1 MNALLFPGQG
11 VQKVGMLNEIF
22 DIEDETKEFIKSA
35 ADDLDFDLVELITS
49 GPEEKLNLTE
59 FAQPAILAASIA
71 ITKLKTLNNKIDYTA
86 GLSLGEYSALV
97 YADCL
102 GFSDALRLVNYR
114 GKLMQNA
121 VPEGL
126 SLIHI

>member
-35 ADDLDFDLVELITS
+35 ANDLDFDLVELIKS

-71 ITKLKTLNNKIDYTA
+71 ITKLKKLNNKNRLYGWAVFGRIF
-86 GLSLGEYSALV
+86 
-97 YADCL
+97 CL
-102 GFSDALRLVNYR
+102 GVRRL
-114 GKLMQNA
+114 
-121 VPEGL
+121 P
-126 SLIHI
+126 

>member
-11 VQKVGMLNEIF
+11 VQKVGMLSEIF
-22 DIEDETKEFIKSA
+22 DIEDETKDYIKSA

-71 ITKLKTLNNKIDYTA
+71 CLLYT
-86 GLSLGEYSALV
+86 SPSPR
-97 YADCL
+97 
-102 GFSDALRLVNYR
+102 DA
-114 GKLMQNA
+114 
-121 VPEGL
+121 
-126 SLIHI
+126 S

>member
-11 VQKVGMLNEIF
+11 VQKVGMLNGIF
-22 DIEDETKEFIKSA
+22 DIEDETKDFIKSA
-35 ADDLDFDLVELITS
+35 ANDLDFDLVELITS

-71 ITKLKTLNNKIDYTA
+71 ITKSKKINNKID
-86 GLSLGEYSALV
+86 
-97 YADCL
+97 
-102 GFSDALRLVNYR
+102 
-114 GKLMQNA
+114 
-121 VPEGL
+121 L